1 MNAQDYRADGY
12 GLSQQ
17 IEQGIITRAERD
29 VVNAYIV
36 PLIGEIPT
44 SEQIEAEPIRSAVMA
59 LAFLLVSQ
67 RSSMATRAGA
77 KLKQTEQSSTP
88 TYEDVLRQNAPTCV
102 RYLQDIAPYEVTSR
116 KVNDI
121 CGIFFKSNYFNRK

>member
-36 PLIGEIPT
+36 PLIGETPT
-44 SEQIEAEPIRSAVMA
+44 SEQVEAEPIRSAVMA

-77 KLKQTEQSSTP
+77 KLKQTEQSTTP

-102 RYLQDIAPYEVTSR
+102 RYLQDIAPYEVMSR

>member
-29 VVNAYIV
+29 VVKAYIV
-36 PLIGEIPT
+36 PLIGETPT
-44 SEQIEAEPIRSAVMA
+44 SEQIEEEPMRSAIMA
-59 LAFLLVSQ
+59 LAFLLISQ
-67 RSSMATRAGA
+67 RSSMVTRAGA
-77 KLKQTEQSSTP
+77 KIKQTEQSITP

-102 RYLQDIAPYEVTSR
+102 RYLQDISPYEVISS
-116 KVNDI
+116 KVDDI
-121 CGIFFKSNYFNRK
+121 CGIFFKSNFFNRK